1 MRELSVS
8 NTGWTP
14 AVPGHTND
22 MRRPAS
28 QDDPGHN
35 VAMTGGEDVVAEQV
49 IDLDVKRD
57 GGTVVVRVGGEVDM
71 LTTPLLG
78 SCLAEQLETEPG
90 MLVVDMSN
98 VGFLGSSGLAAL
110 VTARDEAAGRQVTL
124 RLVSADHA
132 VLRPLTATG
141 LAELFDIYPDL
152 ETALDG

>member
-1 MRELSVS
+1 VS

-14 AVPGHTND
+14 AVPGHTKD
-22 MRRPAS
+22 IRRSAGG
-28 QDDPGHN
+28 DEWGHN
-35 VAMTGGEDVVAEQV
+35 VAMSGGEDVVAEQV

-57 GGTVVVRVGGEVDM
+57 GDVVIVRVGGEVDM

-78 SCLAEQLETEPG
+78 SCLAENLQTDPRV
-90 MLVVDMSN
+90 LVVDMRR

-110 VTARDEAAGRQVTL
+110 VTARDEASARNVIL

-141 LAELFDIYPDL
+141 LAELFEIHPDL

>member
-1 MRELSVS
+1 MS

-14 AVPGHTND
+14 AVSGHTND
-22 MRRPAS
+22 MRRPAG
-28 QDDPGHN
+28 QDDSGHN
-35 VAMTGGEDVVAEQV
+35 VAMSGGEDAVAEQV

-57 GGTVVVRVGGEVDM
+57 GDVVVVRVGGEVDM

-78 SCLAEQLETEPG
+78 SCLAEQLQRDPR
-90 MLVVDMSN
+90 MLVVDLRD

-110 VTARDEAAGRQVTL
+110 VTAREEAGNRKVQL

-141 LAELFDIYPDL
+141 LADLFDIYPDL
-152 ETALDG
+152 ETALAA

>member
-1 MRELSVS
+1 M
-8 NTGWTP
+8 
-14 AVPGHTND
+14 
-22 MRRPAS
+22 
-28 QDDPGHN
+28 
-35 VAMTGGEDVVAEQV
+35 VAEQV

-57 GGTVVVRVGGEVDM
+57 GDIVVVRVGGEVDM

-78 SCLAEQLETEPG
+78 SCLAEQLQTDPRV
-90 MLVVDMSN
+90 LIVDMRD

-110 VTARDEAAGRQVTL
+110 VTARDEASTRGVTL

-152 ETALDG
+152 EAALAA

>member
-1 MRELSVS
+1 VS

-22 MRRPAS
+22 LRRPAS
-28 QDDPGHN
+28 GEKTGHN
-35 VAMTGGEDVVAEQV
+35 VAMSSAEDAVAEQV
-49 IDLDVKRD
+49 IDLDVQRND
-57 GGTVVVRVGGEVDM
+57 NDNVVVVRVGGEVDM

-78 SCLAEQLETEPG
+78 TCLTEQLRTEPA
-90 MLVVDMSN
+90 MLVVDLTR

-110 VTARDEAAGRQVTL
+110 VTARDEAGTRAVTL

-132 VLRPLTATG
+132 VLRPLHATG

-152 ETALDG
+152 QAALDA

>member
-1 MRELSVS
+1 VS

-14 AVPGHTND
+14 AVAGHTND
-22 MRRPAS
+22 MRRRAGTGDS
-28 QDDPGHN
+28 GHN
-35 VAMTGGEDVVAEQV
+35 VAMSADAVAEQV

-57 GGTVVVRVGGEVDM
+57 GDIVIVRVGGEVDM

-78 SCLAEQLETEPG
+78 SCLAEQLQATPRL
-90 MLVVDMSN
+90 LVVDMRD

-110 VTARDEAAGRQVTL
+110 VTARDDAGERDVAL

-141 LAELFDIYPDL
+141 LAKLFDIYPDL
-152 ETALDG
+152 ETALAG

>member
-1 MRELSVS
+1 MS

-22 MRRPAS
+22 IRRSAGL
-28 QDDPGHN
+28 DDSGHN

-49 IDLDVKRD
+49 IDLDVNRIDDK
-57 GGTVVVRVGGEVDM
+57 VVVRVNGEVDM
-71 LTTPLLG
+71 LTTPVLVE
-78 SCLAEQLETEPG
+78 CLKEQLQAGPST
-90 MLVVDMSN
+90 LVVDLRG

-110 VTARDEAAGRQVTL
+110 VGARDTAMSRSVVL

-141 LAELFDIYPDL
+141 LTDLFDIYPDL
-152 ETALDG
+152 ESALNS